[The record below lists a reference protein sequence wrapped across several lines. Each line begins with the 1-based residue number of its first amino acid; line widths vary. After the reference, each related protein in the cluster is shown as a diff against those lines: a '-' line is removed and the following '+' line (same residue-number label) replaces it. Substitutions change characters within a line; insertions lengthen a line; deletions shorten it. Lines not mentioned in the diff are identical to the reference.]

1 MLGKKGWPSLKK
13 KNNGNNVVQGNNMY
27 ISPYSKNPNPK
38 WIGGQGNNPNLGGGD
53 VNYATSDER
62 G

>member
-1 MLGKKGWPSLKK
+1 MKK
-13 KNNGNNVVQGNNMY
+13 KNNGGNNVVQGNNMY

-38 WIGGQGNNPNLGGGD
+38 WIGGQGNNPNIGGGD